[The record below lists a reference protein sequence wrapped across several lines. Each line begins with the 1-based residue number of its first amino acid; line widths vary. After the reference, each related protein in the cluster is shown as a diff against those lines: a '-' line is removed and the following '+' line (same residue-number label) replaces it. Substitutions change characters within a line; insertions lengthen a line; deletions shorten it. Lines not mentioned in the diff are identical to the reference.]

1 MKSSAVRL
9 TLDDVGTP
17 IVARLAHRADD
28 RMVIAHPLPFLR
40 LSGGV
45 RDEDGRQ
52 ARIDAVRL
60 DVQDGVPSLILDV
73 VYERE
78 PFMAA
83 VHHEDTLPGFVPEGI
98 EEILPPDDVGTALPR
113 TTKRRDETVPFE
125 FQRQEPRFVVAVS
138 DPPPAMV
145 VPTFWSRVWMRVV
158 LWARS
163 AEMIVDRMLAARAR
177 ARAV

>member
-1 MKSSAVRL
+1 M
-9 TLDDVGTP
+9 LDDVPTP

-52 ARIDAVRL
+52 ARIDSVRL
-60 DVQDGVPSLILDV
+60 DVQDGVSNLILDV

-98 EEILPPDDVGTALPR
+98 EEILPPDLSAPR
-113 TTKRRDETVPFE
+113 ARKRRDETVPFE
-125 FQRQEPRFVVAVS
+125 FHKQEPRFVVAVS
-138 DPPPAMV
+138 DAPPALV
-145 VPTFWSRVWMRVV
+145 VPTFWSRLWMCVT
-158 LWARS
+158 LWARG
-163 AEMIVDRMLAARAR
+163 AEMLVDRMLAARAR

>member
-1 MKSSAVRL
+1 MSSSAVRL
-9 TLDDVGTP
+9 RLDDVPTP
-17 IVARLAHRADD
+17 IVARLAHRGDD

-60 DVQDGVPSLILDV
+60 DVQDGVPNLILDV

-98 EEILPPDDVGTALPR
+98 EEIAPPALPAAR
-113 TTKRRDETVPFE
+113 KRRDETVPFE
-125 FQRQEPRFVVAVS
+125 FQKQEPRFVVALS
-138 DPPPAMV
+138 DAPPAPV
-145 VPTFWSRVWMRVV
+145 VPSFWSRVWMRVT
-158 LWARS
+158 LWARA
-163 AEMIVDRMLAARAR
+163 AEMLVDRMLAARAAR
-177 ARAV
+177 ARAAV

>member
-9 TLDDVGTP
+9 TLDDVPTP

-45 RDEDGRQ
+45 RDEDGRH
-52 ARIDAVRL
+52 ARIDSVRL
-60 DVQDGVPSLILDV
+60 DVQDGVPNLILDV

-98 EEILPPDDVGTALPR
+98 EDIAPPAVPSAR
-113 TTKRRDETVPFE
+113 KRRDETVPFE
-125 FQRQEPRFVVAVS
+125 FQKQEPRFVVAVS
-138 DPPPAMV
+138 DAPPAPF
-145 VPTFWSRVWMRVV
+145 VPTFWSRLGMRIA

-163 AEMIVDRMLAARAR
+163 AELFVDRMLAARAR
-177 ARAV
+177 PRVA